1 MSSIRKERD
10 GVKQSQLFPKPF
22 IDRCCERNRNRM
34 RTEFLRPIDGLRLP
48 EEYRALLRPGES
60 EAGVNRAVH
69 RLPRFFY
76 EVGSWEEA
84 HEIRL
89 APHFTLAEL
98 MLVDCREARLLLSQF
113 PHYVPCAIV
122 LHARFLEDFRREVDA
137 PVFVS
142 ANGGYRSPAHQ
153 IGGAKSIHAWGTAA
167 NIYRIGDTFLDNAKS
182 IEKYGAIASS
192 LSRAVLVRPFGTGEK
207 ETDDHL
213 HLDLGLVSLTPH
225 GCSEAL

>member
-1 MSSIRKERD
+1 
-10 GVKQSQLFPKPF
+10 V
-22 IDRCCERNRNRM
+22 
-34 RTEFLRPIDGLRLP
+34 RTEFLRPIDGLCVA
-48 EEYRALLRPGES
+48 EGYRALLRPGES
-60 EAGVNRAVH
+60 EAAANGSVH

-76 EVGSWEEA
+76 EIGSWEEA

-122 LHARFLEDFRREVDA
+122 LLARLLEDFRHEVGA
-137 PVFVS
+137 PVFIS

-167 NIYRIGDTFLDNAKS
+167 NIYRVGDTFLSDAKS
-182 IEKYGAIASS
+182 IAKYRAIAAS
-192 LSRAVLVRPFGTGEK
+192 LGPAVFVRPFGPEYGK
-207 ETDDHL
+207 TDDHL
-213 HLDLGLVSLTPH
+213 HIDLGYASLTPREC
-225 GCSEAL
+225 GEAS

>member
-1 MSSIRKERD
+1 MSAE
-10 GVKQSQLFPKPF
+10 V
-22 IDRCCERNRNRM
+22 
-34 RTEFLRPIDGLRLP
+34 LRGSDGLNLP
-48 EEYRALLRPGES
+48 QEYRALLRPGEM
-60 EAGVNRAVH
+60 ETDLRGNVH

-76 EVGSWEEA
+76 EIGSWQEA

-122 LHARFLEDFRREVDA
+122 LLAKFLEDFRREADA

-153 IGGAKSIHAWGTAA
+153 IGGANHRVFA
-167 NIYRIGDTFLDNAKS
+167 
-182 IEKYGAIASS
+182 
-192 LSRAVLVRPFGTGEK
+192 
-207 ETDDHL
+207 
-213 HLDLGLVSLTPH
+213 
-225 GCSEAL
+225 